1 MQNSDSPMIVRD
13 AADGGFV
20 WVNRLFTER
29 LGWTAED
36 LVEKPLAHWVD
47 EADRLSLKA
56 ALDAGHGK
64 VRSRHLGQ
72 DRDPISLDWTIR
84 TEEHG
89 LVALGVLAGNDT
101 SCAVKAETVLP
112 AGDSLGETLTALALI
127 IEDQHP
133 GRYCS
138 ILLLDEDRQRVSVG
152 AGPSLPAEY
161 NAAVEGLAIGPS
173 VGSCGTA
180 AYWGQRVLVENIQEE
195 GLWRDLK
202 QYAAMAGVAACWSHP
217 IINSRTGEVLGALAL
232 YNSVPSAPSPR
243 ELSGLEMAAKM
254 VALAIERGRA
264 EQTLRETEDH
274 LRQAAKMEAIGVLA
288 GGVAHDFNNMLAV
301 MQGNAELAL
310 DMLPEGTKV
319 RPLLSEILAASE
331 KSHELCNQMLAYAGR
346 GSRSTHL
353 LDINSLI
360 RELGNLQKV
369 TLSKKAY
376 LEYDLSPEPMFVEAD
391 RAQMNQV
398 VMNLITN
405 AAEALGDGEGNI
417 VVTTSAQTFD
427 RQELDRHHGRVKL
440 ETGEYV
446 RMEVSDTGCGM
457 DLKTVERIYDPF
469 FTTKFAGR
477 GLGLAAVQ
485 GIVRGHKGAIN
496 VESEDGRGTI
506 FAVLL
511 PRVRASAACS
521 EVRQSKLIARGAM
534 GKRILVVDDEP
545 AVREVQARL
554 LERAGYDVLS
564 ASDGQE
570 AVEIF
575 EREGDSI
582 DCVLL
587 DFSMPRLD
595 GEETMHALR
604 KLRGDVCVV
613 LTSGFT
619 EQEMLNRSSANGF
632 NAIIHK
638 PFARAALLK
647 TIREVL
653 V

>member
-1 MQNSDSPMIVRD
+1 M
-13 AADGGFV
+13 
-20 WVNRLFTER
+20 
-29 LGWTAED
+29 
-36 LVEKPLAHWVD
+36 
-47 EADRLSLKA
+47 
-56 ALDAGHGK
+56 
-64 VRSRHLGQ
+64 
-72 DRDPISLDWTIR
+72 
-84 TEEHG
+84 
-89 LVALGVLAGNDT
+89 
-101 SCAVKAETVLP
+101 LP
-112 AGDSLGETLTALALI
+112 EGDSLGETLRALALI

-202 QYAAMAGVAACWSHP
+202 QFAAMAGVAACWSYP
-217 IINSRTGEVLGALAL
+217 IVNSRTGEVLGALAL
-232 YNSVPSAPSPR
+232 YNSVPSAPTSR

-264 EQTLRETEDH
+264 EQTLRESEDH

-288 GGVAHDFNNMLAV
+288 GGGAHDFNNMLAV
-301 MQGNAELAL
+301 MQGSAELAL
-310 DMLPEGTKV
+310 DMLPDGSKV
-319 RPLLSEILAASE
+319 RHLLSEILAASQ

-346 GSRSTHL
+346 GMRSMQQL
-353 LDINSLI
+353 EVNALI
-360 RELGNLQKV
+360 QELGNLQKV

-376 LEYDLSPEPMFVEAD
+376 LEYDLSPEPMFIEAD

-398 VMNLITN
+398 VMNLISN
-405 AAEALGDGEGNI
+405 AAEALGDNEGKI
-417 VVTTSAQTFD
+417 VVTTSAQTYD
-427 RQELDRHHGRVKL
+427 RQGLDRLQGSVEL

-446 RMEVSDTGCGM
+446 CMAVSDTGCGM
-457 DLKTVERIYDPF
+457 DLKTQERIYDPF
-469 FTTKFAGR
+469 FTTKFTGR
-477 GLGLAAVQ
+477 GLGLAAVL
-485 GIVRGHKGAIN
+485 GIVRGHKGTIN
-496 VESEDGRGTI
+496 LESKEGQGTT
-506 FAVLL
+506 FNVLL
-511 PRVRASAACS
+511 PRVGASTACS
-521 EVRQSKLIARGAM
+521 EVRQSELIARGAV

-545 AVREVQARL
+545 AVRKVQTWV

-587 DFSMPRLD
+587 DLSMPRLD
-595 GEETMHALR
+595 GEETLHALR

-619 EQEMLNRSSANGF
+619 EREMLERSSANSF
-632 NAIIHK
+632 NAVMQK
-638 PFARAALLK
+638 PFAKAELLK
-647 TIREVL
+647 TIHEVL